1 MAAVWLRVQ
10 VAHGYAL
17 QVEQD
22 YLYFK
27 SSKLVPDDSR
37 SAK

>member
-1 MAAVWLRVQ
+1 MLQ

-17 QVEQD
+17 LVEQD

-27 SSKLVPDDSR
+27 SSSLVPDDS
-37 SAK
+37 KGQ